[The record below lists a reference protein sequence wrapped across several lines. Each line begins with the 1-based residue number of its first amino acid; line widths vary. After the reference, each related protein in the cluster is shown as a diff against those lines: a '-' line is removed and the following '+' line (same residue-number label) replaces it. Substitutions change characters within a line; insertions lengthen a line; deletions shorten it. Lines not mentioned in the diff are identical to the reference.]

1 LTSSVRNS
9 SPERDDLLAAL
20 DAASEACHANPHL
33 PEPHYA
39 YGEAWA
45 AWGDHAKAE
54 QAFAA
59 ALQRN
64 PAWADAWVNYGLAH
78 YHQGAVED
86 AKTAMRQALRCAPGH
101 AAAMANLSA
110 FLRLTGQREDGE
122 ALLREGLAADPLN
135 HAARLNLVAD
145 LLQEE
150 RLADALDLLV
160 TAPALPTEA
169 SALRHWR
176 LQAALALL
184 QLGHTREAVLV
195 LAAVHASGPL
205 PAEVLPLWYW
215 RHVLLALALGDTGAA
230 RSAAEAMQDSLDASG
245 PKAEPERQIMARYDL
260 AKFWSSQQMPA
271 AAMTQWK
278 AGHHLL
284 KRTQPFSRAAH
295 LAEVEANIAAF
306 SAARFAAGPLASNA
320 DPAPIFIVGMPR
332 SGTTLCEQIV
342 AAHPQVHDAGER
354 VALGRLAY
362 RLAGEDAEAAQRLAA
377 MDVSALDAA
386 ADDYLASMRAL
397 APDKARVLDKMP
409 GNYMHLGLAGV
420 MLPGARFI
428 HCQRD
433 PRDIGLSIF
442 TARFHGSHG
451 YAHDLADLGWT
462 IAQQLRLMEHWAAAM
477 PGRVLML
484 RLADWARDF
493 EGTLARVLAH
503 VGLPHDDACAR
514 FCEGD
519 SRVRTLSRSQV
530 RRPVYGRG
538 LGRWRAYSKEL
549 QPLIAELKQAGALDA
564 WEDII

>member
-1 LTSSVRNS
+1 MTSSVLNS

-20 DAASEACHANPHL
+20 DAASEACHADPHL
-33 PEPHYA
+33 AEPHYA
-39 YGEAWA
+39 YGEAWT

-64 PAWADAWVNYGLAH
+64 PGWADAWVNYGVAR
-78 YHQGAVED
+78 YHQGAIED
-86 AKTAMRQALRCAPGH
+86 AKAAMRQALRCAPGH
-101 AAAMANLSA
+101 AAAAANLGA
-110 FLRLTGQREDGE
+110 FLRLTGQHEDAE
-122 ALLREGLAADPLN
+122 ALLRESLAANPLN

-150 RLADALDLLV
+150 RPADALDLLA

-169 SALRHWR
+169 GALRHWR

-184 QLGHTREAVLV
+184 QRGHTREAVRV
-195 LAAVHASGPL
+195 LAAVQASGPL

-215 RHVLLALALGDTGAA
+215 RHVLLGLALGDAGAA
-230 RSAAEAMQDSLDASG
+230 RSAAEAMQDALDLSG
-245 PKAEPERQIMARYDL
+245 PKAVPEHQIMARYDL

-271 AAMTQWK
+271 AAMAQWQ

-306 SAARFAAGPLASNA
+306 SAARFAAGPQAGNA

-332 SGTTLCEQIV
+332 SGTTLCEQIL
-342 AAHPQVHDAGER
+342 AAHPQAYDAGER
-354 VALGRLAY
+354 VALGQMAY
-362 RLAGEDAEAAQRLAA
+362 WLAGEGAAAVRRHAA
-377 MDVSALDAA
+377 LDMPALDAA
-386 ADDYLASMRAL
+386 AAAYLADMRAL
-397 APDKARVLDKMP
+397 APEAARIVDKMP

-442 TARFHGSHG
+442 TFRFHGSHG

-462 IAQQLRLMEHWAAAM
+462 IAQQQRLMDHWAAAM
-477 PGRVLML
+477 PGRVLVVK
-484 RLADWARDF
+484 LAEWVRDF

-514 FCEGD
+514 FYEGD
-519 SRVRTLSRSQV
+519 SRVRTVSRSQV
-530 RRPVYGRG
+530 RRPVNGRG
-538 LGRWRAYSKEL
+538 LGRWRAYAKEL

-564 WEDII
+564 WENII